1 MKIPVSTALRFSV
14 PFAFM
19 TLGAIGCSNEPTGS
33 SAATTSDT
41 KPVSEMGAAADP
53 DAMGN
58 GSAATSDNSTETSA
72 KKMTPHE
79 ERLATSNDMR
89 VLRAQLINDLEAV
102 RARLNVGTNPSPER
116 EADQKLAAEL
126 AQGLERVDRALAAMD
141 ASDDMTW
148 ESMRESQLKEVAEVR
163 VWMAGYKNNA
173 SAKK

>member
-19 TLGAIGCSNEPTGS
+19 ALGAIGCSNEPTGS

-41 KPVSEMGAAADP
+41 KPVSGMGAAEP

-58 GSAATSDNSTETSA
+58 GSAATTDNSTDPSA

-79 ERLATSNDMR
+79 ERMATSNDMR

-163 VWMAGYKNNA
+163 VLMAEYKNNA
-173 SAKK
+173 SARK